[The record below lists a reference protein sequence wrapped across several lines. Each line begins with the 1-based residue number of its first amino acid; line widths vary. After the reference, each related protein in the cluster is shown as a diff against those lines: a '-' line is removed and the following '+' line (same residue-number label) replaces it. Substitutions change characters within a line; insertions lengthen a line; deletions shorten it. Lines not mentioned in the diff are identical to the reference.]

1 MMLRPAIYAHRGV
14 SQNARENTIQAFELA
29 LEMGVDGIEL
39 DIWKSR
45 DGHLIVHHDPDVN
58 GIPIRET
65 KASELP
71 SFVPTL
77 PEALDVCSELRVNIE
92 IKSSD
97 HDRSATSHLA
107 ELLVETL
114 RCRPEPVDRWLISSF
129 DHDVMDRISDKA
141 PEFQTGL
148 LIWEKPWRSVLLRA
162 NDQGHCALHPHESLV
177 DETMVQAARE
187 NELKLNVWTVNDV
200 QRAGELA
207 NFGVEALITDIP
219 DDIMRELDAAT

>member
-1 MMLRPAIYAHRGV
+1 MMQRPAIYAHRGV
-14 SQNARENTIQAFELA
+14 SQNARENTIHAFELA

-58 GIPIRET
+58 GISIQET

-77 PEALDVCSELRVNIE
+77 TEALDVCSELRVNIE

-97 HDRSATSHLA
+97 QDRSATFHLA
-107 ELLVETL
+107 EVLVEML
-114 RCRPEPVDRWLISSF
+114 RFRPDPVDRWLISSF
-129 DHDVMDRISDKA
+129 DHDAMDRISDNA

-148 LIWEKPWRSVLLRA
+148 LIWEEPWRSVLLRA

-177 DETMVQAARE
+177 DGTMVQAARE
-187 NELKLNVWTVNDV
+187 NGLQLNVWTVNDV

-207 NFGVEALITDIP
+207 NFGVEGLITDIP
-219 DDIMRELDAAT
+219 DDIMRQLDAGT